1 MTRRSLLLGAAA
13 ASARAATIS
22 RFRLAVC
29 SEVFPGKSFAQCCE
43 LAREAGYSGVE
54 AAPGVLAPDVT
65 AMTALERRVVRNSL
79 VDNGLQLA
87 GLRNLLATPPGW
99 RATTNEAMRRR
110 RTWDYIR
117 RLIDWSA
124 DVGDSPFL
132 IFDSG
137 QQRATAPDMTV
148 AEATVRLRD
157 GLNELA
163 VAAAIR
169 GVTIVLEP
177 LPRSETNVVNT
188 VDQAAALV
196 RRINS
201 PSVRTMVNTRCGA
214 EETLPPA
221 NLIRAFAPLIKYVHV
236 GEPESEF
243 RPILQ
248 ALRETGYTGWISAE
262 TSANPAETAAHLR
275 RVEASLR

>member
-1 MTRRSLLLGAAA
+1 MTRRSLLLAAA
-13 ASARAATIS
+13 AAAARGATIS

-29 SEVFPGKSFAQCCE
+29 SDVFPGKSFAQCCE

-54 AAPGVLAPDVT
+54 ATPGMLAPDVT

-99 RATTNEAMRRR
+99 HATTNEAMRRR

-132 IFDSG
+132 ILDSG
-137 QQRATAPDMTV
+137 RQRATVPDMTV

-177 LPRSETNVVNT
+177 LPRSATNVVNT

-196 RRINS
+196 RRINN
-201 PSVRTMVNTRCGA
+201 PSVRTMVNTRCAA

-236 GEPESEF
+236 SEPESDS

-248 ALRETGYTGWISAE
+248 ALFETGYTGWISAE
-262 TSANPAETAAHLR
+262 VSANPAETASSLR
-275 RVEASLR
+275 RIEASLR